1 MQLVLVFAQ
10 YQQKKKKKKIMFTRI
25 EDNFDASD
33 ANRIFVVAMNNLSF
47 P

>member
-10 YQQKKKKKKIMFTRI
+10 YQQKKKIMLTRI

>member
-10 YQQKKKKKKIMFTRI
+10 YQQKKKKKFMLTRI

>member
-10 YQQKKKKKKIMFTRI
+10 YQQQQKKIMLTRI

>member
-10 YQQKKKKKKIMFTRI
+10 YQQKKKKIMLTRI